1 MAASIGP
8 PLARRRDYLTFNRLV
23 VNRAGDVVVASSS
36 GVWRYTSLAQD
47 ILINGGFEAD
57 SGWDI
62 PQTPWP
68 AGYSDRVV
76 YAGRRSVRIGVDS
89 GNVVTAAYSSA
100 RQAVTIPADA
110 ISATLSFYVY
120 PISGESAAAA
130 PSRVLG
136 QEMDASMSSP
146 LGMSAGDAQY
156 ALIIPQTGS
165 TLIPRT
171 LFWGL
176 SNAQAWQPFTFDLT
190 AYAGQTFLLHLGV
203 YNDGA
208 GGQTGMYVDSASLV
222 FKRAGARAHPLYLP
236 LVVKD

>member
-1 MAASIGP
+1 V
-8 PLARRRDYLTFNRLV
+8 Y
-23 VNRAGDVVVASSS
+23 VASSS
-36 GVWRYTSLAQD
+36 GVWRYTTPAQD

-57 SGWDI
+57 SGWDL

-68 AGYSDRVV
+68 AGYSDRVA
-76 YAGRRSVRIGVDS
+76 YAGRRSIRVGVDD
-89 GNVVTAAYSSA
+89 GHVVSPAYSSA
-100 RQAVTIPADA
+100 RQTVTIPADA

-120 PISGESAAAA
+120 PISGESVATG
-130 PSRVLG
+130 PGRVPG
-136 QEMDASMSSP
+136 QEMDAGMPSP
-146 LGMSAGDAQY
+146 LGVSAGDAQY

-165 TLIPRT
+165 TLVPRT

-176 SNAQAWQPFTFDLT
+176 SNAQAWQPYTFDLT
-190 AYAGQTFLLHLGV
+190 SYAGQTFLLHLGV

-222 FKRAGARAHPLYLP
+222 VKRAGAGTHPLYLP